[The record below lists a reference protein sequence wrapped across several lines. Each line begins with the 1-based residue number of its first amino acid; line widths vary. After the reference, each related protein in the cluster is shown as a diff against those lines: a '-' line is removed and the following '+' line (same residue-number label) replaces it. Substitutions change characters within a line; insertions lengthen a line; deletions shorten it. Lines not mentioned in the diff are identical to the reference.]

1 MSDGEDLYQFGY
13 QALRGEQAAANS
25 RFRPCLAIHGITMY
39 SKSTLKAKLCQA
51 ILDKNIGKEGLSK
64 RKQEAGPERHTALMQ
79 MPSAAYN
86 SSLDL

>member
-13 QALRGEQAAANS
+13 HALRGVQAAANI

-51 ILDKNIGKEGLSK
+51 ILDKNISKESLSR
-64 RKQEAGPERHTALMQ
+64 RKQEAGPESHIALMQ
-79 MPSAAYN
+79 M
-86 SSLDL
+86 